1 MARTSTRS
9 HRLSATLALG
19 SALFAT
25 SLTHTAAAC
34 GGFFCSATPVDQTAE
49 RIIFSVN
56 PESTVTAYINIQY
69 AGERDAFAWIV
80 PVPSPPDLGEFPQGV
95 FNAIDVA
102 TQPQFFNN
110 QCFFGQP
117 GGAPTA
123 SPDSNNEGGSPGVTI
138 INREQVGAFDTVT
151 LEGDTADVLIEWLQ
165 MNDYRITT
173 KMQPFIQEYIDDGMM
188 FVAMKLLPD
197 AQVADIAPISMT
209 YQGDRPMIPI
219 RLTTVAAQPEMGIK
233 AWIFGSRRF
242 GPENYQD
249 LTIEDASIQIDPNTG
264 RNNYLTVVSRSV
276 DQVGGQ
282 AFVTEYA
289 QSTAGLLQQIENQ
302 FINQDDPDTVAS
314 SEALTDLLRRFPY
327 LTRLYTR
334 MSAEEMQADPSF
346 QPAAN
351 QADVSNIHDLTP
363 EGEPQDCNITPPPP
377 PPCAFTYCGR
387 QGVCVPTTDGQEGCA
402 CAAGEG
408 STARPTTTGVVGVT
422 NGAID
427 VYCEPMD
434 LNLSDPMEDEFS
446 TVCEGFDC
454 GTHGECVLMNGNPTC
469 RCEQG
474 YAASAQMTVD
484 PATGTGR
491 VTMACNE
498 VDGAVPELPLL
509 PRIGE
514 PTVEPGTGT
523 PGGTPNPGNG
533 NNGGLAANSKDNG
546 GCSVGRGP
554 STSSAW
560 GALALLMGLAL
571 VRRNKRS

>member
-1 MARTSTRS
+1 MARSSIWIR
-9 HRLSATLALG
+9 RFSAALALTTLA
-19 SALFAT
+19 AT
-25 SLTHTAAAC
+25 SFTHTAAAC

-56 PESTVTAYINIQY
+56 PDDTVTAYVNIQY
-69 AGERDAFAWIV
+69 AGERDSFAWIV
-80 PVPSPPDLGEFPQGV
+80 PVPSPPELGEFPQGV

-102 TQPQFFNN
+102 TQPRYFSN
-110 QCFFGQP
+110 QCFFGADNA
-117 GGAPTA
+117 GAPTA
-123 SPDSNNEGGSPGVTI
+123 SPGSNEGGSPGVTI
-138 INREQVGAFDTVT
+138 INRQQVGAFDTVT
-151 LEGDTADVLIEWLQ
+151 LEGDTAEVLIEWLQ

-233 AWIFGSRRF
+233 AWIFASRRF

-249 LTIEDASIQIDPNTG
+249 LTIEDASIQIDQFTG

-302 FINQDDPDTVAS
+302 FINQDDPDTVAA

-334 MSAEEMQADPSF
+334 MSAEEMRADPSF
-346 QPAAN
+346 QPAEN

-363 EGEPQDCNITPPPP
+363 EGPQDCNTMPPPP

-387 QGVCVPTTDGQEGCA
+387 EGVCVQTLDGQEGCA

-446 TVCEGFDC
+446 TVCESFDC
-454 GTHGECVLMNGNPTC
+454 GENGECVLMNGNPTC
-469 RCEQG
+469 RCAPG
-474 YAASAQMTVD
+474 YAASAQMVFDST
-484 PATGTGR
+484 TGTGR

-498 VDGAVPELPLL
+498 VDGEVPELPLL

-514 PTVEPGTGT
+514 PMVRPDDMNGTTTTPGTG
-523 PGGTPNPGNG
+523 
-533 NNGGLAANSKDNG
+533 NNNTLTNNKDSG
-546 GCSVGRGP
+546 GCSVGHGQ
-554 STSSAW
+554 SGAGAW
-560 GALALLMGLAL
+560 GALALLMGLAARRR
-571 VRRNKRS
+571 RRN

>member
-1 MARTSTRS
+1 
-9 HRLSATLALG
+9 
-19 SALFAT
+19 
-25 SLTHTAAAC
+25 
-34 GGFFCSATPVDQTAE
+34 
-49 RIIFSVN
+49 
-56 PESTVTAYINIQY
+56 
-69 AGERDAFAWIV
+69 
-80 PVPSPPDLGEFPQGV
+80 V

-102 TQPQFFNN
+102 TQPQFYSN
-110 QCFFGQP
+110 QCFFGVP
-117 GGAPTA
+117 GAVGAPTA
-123 SPDSNNEGGSPGVTI
+123 GNAEDSANPGVTI
-138 INREQVGAFDTVT
+138 INRQQVGAFDTVT
-151 LEGDTADVLIEWLQ
+151 LEGDNADVLIEWLQ
-165 MNDYRITT
+165 MNNYRITT
-173 KMQPFIQEYIDDGMM
+173 KMRPFIQEYIDDGMM

-197 AQVADIAPISMT
+197 AEVSDIAPISMT
-209 YQGDRPMIPI
+209 YAGDRPMIPI

-249 LTIEDASIQIDPNTG
+249 LTIQDASIQIDQNTG

-289 QSTAGLLQQIENQ
+289 QSTAPLLQQMENQ
-302 FINQDDPDTVAS
+302 FINQDDPDTVAA

-334 MSAEEMQADPSF
+334 MSAEEMRADPSF

-363 EGEPQDCNITPPPP
+363 EEMVDCNTPPPPP

-387 QGVCVPTTDGQEGCA
+387 QGVCVQTLDGLEGCA
-402 CAAGEG
+402 CAAGDG
-408 STARPTTTGVVGVT
+408 STARPTTTGVGAVT

-434 LNLSDPMEDEFS
+434 VNLSDPMEDEFS
-446 TVCEGFDC
+446 TACDGFDC
-454 GTHGECVLMNGNPTC
+454 GAHGECVLMNGNPTC

-474 YAASAQMTVD
+474 YAASAQMTFD
-484 PATGTGR
+484 PVSGAGK

-498 VDGAVPELPLL
+498 VDGEVPELPLL

-514 PTVEPGTGT
+514 PTVDPGGGT
-523 PGGTPNPGNG
+523 PGGTTNPGSG
-533 NNGGLAANSKDNG
+533 NNGSLAANNKDSG
-546 GCSVGRGP
+546 GCSVGRG
-554 STSSAW
+554 SSSSSAL
-560 GALALLMGLAL
+560 GALALLMGLAAL
-571 VRRNKRS
+571 RRRRD

>member
-1 MARTSTRS
+1 
-9 HRLSATLALG
+9 
-19 SALFAT
+19 
-25 SLTHTAAAC
+25 
-34 GGFFCSATPVDQTAE
+34 
-49 RIIFSVN
+49 
-56 PESTVTAYINIQY
+56 
-69 AGERDAFAWIV
+69 
-80 PVPSPPDLGEFPQGV
+80 LGEFPQGV

-102 TQPQFFNN
+102 TQPQFFSN
-110 QCFFGQP
+110 QCFFAQA

-123 SPDSNNEGGSPGVTI
+123 SPDSNEAGSPGVTI
-138 INREQVGAFDTVT
+138 INRQQVGAFDTVT
-151 LEGDTADVLIEWLQ
+151 LEGDNAEVLIEWLQ
-165 MNDYRITT
+165 MNNYRITT

-197 AQVADIAPISMT
+197 AQVVDIAPISMT
-209 YQGDRPMIPI
+209 YAGDRPMIPI

-233 AWIFGSRRF
+233 AWIFASRRY

-249 LTIEDASIQIDPNTG
+249 LTIEDASIQIDQFTG

-302 FINQDDPDTVAS
+302 FINQDDPDTVAA

-334 MSAEEMQADPSF
+334 MSAEEMRADPSF
-346 QPAAN
+346 QPAEN

-363 EGEPQDCNITPPPP
+363 EGEPQDCNTMPPPP

-387 QGVCVPTTDGQEGCA
+387 EGVCVQTLDGREGCA

-454 GTHGECVLMNGNPTC
+454 GENGECVLMNGNPTC
-469 RCEQG
+469 RCAPG
-474 YAASAQMTVD
+474 YAASAQMTFD

-498 VDGAVPELPLL
+498 VDGEVPELPLL

-514 PTVEPGTGT
+514 PTVRPDDMNGTTTTPGTSS
-523 PGGTPNPGNG
+523 
-533 NNGGLAANSKDNG
+533 NNTLTSNKDSG
-546 GCSVGRGP
+546 GCSVGHGQ
-554 STSSAW
+554 SGAGTW
-560 GALALLMGLAL
+560 GALALLMGLAAL
-571 VRRNKRS
+571 RRRRD